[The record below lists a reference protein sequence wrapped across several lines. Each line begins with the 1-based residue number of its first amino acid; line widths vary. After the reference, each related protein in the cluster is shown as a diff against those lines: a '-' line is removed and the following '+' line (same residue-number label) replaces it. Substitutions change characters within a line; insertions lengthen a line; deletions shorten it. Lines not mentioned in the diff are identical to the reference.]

1 MHKGSNDETDLSDGI
16 SFRHLIIRHSS
27 LIRHSDFVITSLDN
41 LWSYPG
47 LDISSKVC
55 LVTGGTSGIGRAIAL
70 GFAQAGAKVVAGS
83 SSADKVAA
91 IGKELGGDHLGVQI
105 DVCRRAER
113 SEGDRADGQPSIG
126 RLDAVVNAAGVIK
139 RQPSLEM
146 PVAEFERI
154 VRVNLT
160 GSFIVAQAAGR
171 VMKDQQP
178 DAKGQ
183 RGAIV
188 FIASLNSFISLTEV
202 LAYASS
208 KSGVMGLTRGLANEW
223 AQHGIR
229 VNGIAPGVFPTDL
242 NRPLIEGTPRGAW
255 LKQHTPLGRFG
266 DAEELVGAAIY
277 LISPSASYTSGETI
291 IVDGGFLSRGV

>member
-1 MHKGSNDETDLSDGI
+1 MP
-16 SFRHLIIRHSS
+16 
-27 LIRHSDFVITSLDN
+27 
-41 LWSYPG
+41 YPG
-47 LDISSKVC
+47 LDISNKVC

-91 IGKELGGDHLGVQI
+91 IGKELGGDHTGVQI
-105 DVCRRAER
+105 DVSDEKSVQKAIEQTINRY
-113 SEGDRADGQPSIG
+113 G

-171 VMKDQQP
+171 AMKDQAP

-183 RGAIV
+183 RGSIV

-202 LAYASS
+202 LAYACS

-223 AQHGIR
+223 AQYGIR

-266 DAEELVGAAIY
+266 DADELVGAAIY
-277 LISPSASYTSGETI
+277 LSSPSASYTSGETI
-291 IVDGGFLSRGV
+291 IVDGGFLTRGV